1 MVETKNLS
9 CLWFENDNSLE
20 CQQNGSTVFKDTQE
34 HWKDGFCRLLKLSNE
49 EAKQWIEGVA
59 LTSPQ
64 IFNKSFSKLNK
75 NDKVLVLKKSIE
87 SFPKFVVSTSSPV
100 SNAELLSSIGVCGH
114 KSNTIW
120 ESGIGKDNDFVV
132 VGCKECEY
140 GWLINANN
148 PKTSLND
155 TTLYNETYF
164 EGKEKD
170 VGYGSYLSQ
179 KDWRIEKSHRL
190 TRQIQGICSYLNI
203 NLLDK
208 KVLDIGSS
216 YGFTRKAF
224 DEAGFKHDGIELSK
238 YAAEICEKE
247 FGFKTFVG
255 TANDFEKVSND
266 KYTIV
271 TMFDILE
278 HVSNPLALLGS
289 VKNFL
294 NPDGICVIRTPNLMA
309 IEREIFGRFYHSL
322 KYEHLHYFSPKVL
335 ISLLEASG
343 LQTLFLASESHLLK
357 GFFEGDLNYFSRL
370 LKGSDLFLVACNKSV
385 VLKA

>member
-9 CLWFENDNSLE
+9 CLWSENNNSLE
-20 CQQNGSTVFKDTQE
+20 CKQNGSIIFKDTQE
-34 HWKDGFCRLLKLSNE
+34 HWKDGFCRLMKLGNE
-49 EAKQWIEGVA
+49 EAKQWVEGIA
-59 LTSPQ
+59 LTSQ
-64 IFNKSFSKLNK
+64 YVFNKPFSTLDK
-75 NDKVLVLKKSIE
+75 NDKVFILKKYSE
-87 SFPKFVVSTSSPV
+87 NFPEFKTNSPSSVSKV
-100 SNAELLSSIGVCGH
+100 ELLSSIGVCGH

-120 ESGIGKDNDFVV
+120 ESGIGKDSDFAV

-148 PKTSLND
+148 PKSNLDNI
-155 TTLYNETYF
+155 TLYNETYF

-170 VGYGSYLSQ
+170 IGYGSYLSQ
-179 KDWRIEKSHRL
+179 KDWRIEKAHRL
-190 TRQIQGICSYLNI
+190 IRQIQGICSYLNI
-203 NLLDK
+203 NLSNRKILD
-208 KVLDIGSS
+208 LGSS

-255 TANDFEKVSND
+255 TASDFEKINED
-266 KYTIV
+266 KYSII

-278 HVSNPLALLGS
+278 HVPNPLILLDT
-289 VKNFL
+289 VRNLL
-294 NPDGICVIRTPNLMA
+294 NQNGICVIRTPNLMSM
-309 IEREIFGRFYHSL
+309 EREIFGRFYHSI

-343 LQTLFLASESHLLK
+343 LQALFLVSESHLLK
-357 GFFEGDLNYFSRL
+357 GFFEGDLSYFGRL
-370 LKGSDLFLVACNKSV
+370 LKGSDLFLVACNKNILLST
-385 VLKA
+385 